1 MKFVK
6 TATDDQILGGIENF
20 KLVDNNFIA
29 YPNPSKGNVNLLLFS
44 NIVSDATI
52 SLIDV
57 TGKEIYSSPL
67 KLMVGK
73 NEFDFNIKVK
83 PGILFLK
90 IRSKNRNY
98 GTSKIIF
105 K

>member
-1 MKFVK
+1 M
-6 TATDDQILGGIENF
+6 
-20 KLVDNNFIA
+20 
-29 YPNPSKGNVNLLLFS
+29 NLLLFS

-67 KLMVGK
+67 KLTEGK

-83 PGILFLK
+83 PGILCLK